1 MKLQRLRAY
10 YWIGIH
16 VEIGDLALLIKF
28 TETNVSD
35 LVWTQVML
43 HGEMLLSKEHLFV
56 EYFMF
61 LLKVSLRG
69 VVQHFFILFLL

>member
-1 MKLQRLRAY
+1 M
-10 YWIGIH
+10 
-16 VEIGDLALLIKF
+16 
-28 TETNVSD
+28 SD
-35 LVWTQVML
+35 LVWTRVML

-69 VVQHFFILFLL
+69 VVQHFFIFIFAVILEMYKLLK

>member
-1 MKLQRLRAY
+1 M
-10 YWIGIH
+10 
-16 VEIGDLALLIKF
+16 
-28 TETNVSD
+28 SD
-35 LVWTQVML
+35 LVWTRVML

>member
-16 VEIGDLALLIKF
+16 VEIWDLALLIKF

-35 LVWTQVML
+35 LVWTRVML

-56 EYFMF
+56 EFF
-61 LLKVSLRG
+61 LLLKVSLRG
-69 VVQHFFILFLL
+69 AVQHFFILFSL